1 MAYALFVLVALVAGA
16 GLPLQSGINAQLVR
30 FVGHPVLAALV
41 SFLVGTAALAAYAA
55 ASRLPVSLARL
66 AEAPLWAWTGGFIGA
81 AFVAVA
87 AALAP
92 RLGATF
98 FVGVVVAGQMIASL
112 VLDHF
117 GLVGFPRYPL
127 SPARLLGAALVVLG
141 VALLR
146 RV

>member
-55 ASRLPVSLARL
+55 AGRLPVSPARL
-66 AEAPLWAWTGGFIGA
+66 AEAPLWAWTGGLLGA

-87 AALAP
+87 ADLAP

-117 GLVGFPRYPL
+117 GLVGFPRYPV
-127 SPARLLGAALVVLG
+127 SPSRLLGAALVVLG